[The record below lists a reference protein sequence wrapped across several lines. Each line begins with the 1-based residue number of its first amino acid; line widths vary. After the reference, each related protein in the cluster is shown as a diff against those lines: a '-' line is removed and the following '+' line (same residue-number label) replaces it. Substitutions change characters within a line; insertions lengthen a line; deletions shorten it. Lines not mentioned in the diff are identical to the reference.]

1 MEPTNPSEKLASA
14 TEALRRCEELSM
26 AGLFALEVMH
36 EIRNP
41 LDALGSLVY
50 LAADAQS
57 LTLAHEYMR
66 AAKEQIV
73 SLHQIAGQ
81 SLTLARNA
89 QTATSV
95 DIAGLAEAALRVHH
109 RRITAMQIQLIRDL
123 CDGAVLTVR
132 TGEMLQVISNLIGN
146 ALDALPQKGT
156 LSIRVRKR
164 FDHICLAVADNGQ
177 GISPDNLGRLFQPF
191 FTTKND
197 QGNGLGLA
205 LSRKI
210 VERHGGSIRAR
221 SSIQPGK
228 AGTTFL
234 VTLPIVHGTRE
245 AS

>member
-1 MEPTNPSEKLASA
+1 MEPTPSEKLASA
-14 TEALRRCEELSM
+14 IEALRRCEEQSM

-57 LTLAHEYMR
+57 LTLVHEYMR
-66 AAKEQIV
+66 AAKEQII
-73 SLHQIAGQ
+73 SLHQVAGQ

-95 DIAGLAEAALRVHH
+95 DMAGLAEAALRVHH
-109 RRITAMQIQLIRDL
+109 RRITSMQIQLVRDMR
-123 CDGAVLTVR
+123 DGAVLTVR
-132 TGEMLQVISNLIGN
+132 TGEILQVISNLIGN
-146 ALDALPQKGT
+146 ALDALPQRGT

-164 FDHICLAVADNGQ
+164 FDRIRLVVADNGH

-210 VERHGGSIRAR
+210 VERHGGSIRVR
-221 SSIQPGK
+221 SSIHPGK
-228 AGTTFL
+228 AGTTFM
-234 VTLPIVHGTRE
+234 VDIPIIDSTQA

>member
-1 MEPTNPSEKLASA
+1 MEPTPSEKLASA
-14 TEALRRCEELSM
+14 VEALRRCEERSL

-41 LDALGSLVY
+41 LDALGNLVY
-50 LAADAQS
+50 LAADAQD
-57 LTLAHEYMR
+57 LTQAREYMR

-109 RRITAMQIQLIRDL
+109 RRITAKEIQLIRDM
-123 CDGAVLTVR
+123 CEGAILTVR

-156 LSIRVRKR
+156 LSVRVRKR
-164 FDHICLAVADNGQ
+164 FDYISLVVADNGH

-205 LSRKI
+205 LSKKI
-210 VERHGGSIRAR
+210 IERHGGSIRVR
-221 SSIQPGK
+221 SSIRPGK
-228 AGTTFL
+228 PGTTFL
-234 VTLPIVHGTRE
+234 VALPFVHSTR
-245 AS
+245 AAG

>member
-1 MEPTNPSEKLASA
+1 MEPTASEKLASA
-14 TEALRRCEELSM
+14 IEALRRCEERSM

-57 LTLAHEYMR
+57 LSLAHEYMR

-73 SLHQIAGQ
+73 
-81 SLTLARNA
+81 
-89 QTATSV
+89 
-95 DIAGLAEAALRVHH
+95 
-109 RRITAMQIQLIRDL
+109 
-123 CDGAVLTVR
+123 
-132 TGEMLQVISNLIGN
+132 
-146 ALDALPQKGT
+146 
-156 LSIRVRKR
+156 
-164 FDHICLAVADNGQ
+164 VADNGH

-197 QGNGLGLA
+197 EGNGLGLA

-210 VERHGGSIRAR
+210 VERHGGSIRVR
-221 SSIQPGK
+221 SSMSPGK
-228 AGTTFL
+228 AGTAFL
-234 VTLPIVHGTRE
+234 VDLPIVDGTHA